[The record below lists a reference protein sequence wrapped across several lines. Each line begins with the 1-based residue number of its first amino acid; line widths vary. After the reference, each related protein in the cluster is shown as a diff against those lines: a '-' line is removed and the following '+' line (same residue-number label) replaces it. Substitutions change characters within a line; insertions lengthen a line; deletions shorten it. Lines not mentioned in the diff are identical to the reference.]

1 MLKIHFLNSP
11 AYKFGALCFW
21 FLSYFLFTNTQ
32 HVINLNYF
40 FLLLPTLLTISLVEL
55 KNYSSHKIVWV
66 LAAYLIT
73 TIAAAFHS
81 GNPASQV
88 VYCFVVLLFYLTIY
102 RLPPVNTKQ
111 EHQLAWA
118 WFLVVLIYAA
128 FNLAIAWHAGT
139 WHFGER
145 LVISS
150 AFINNPIYVADLL
163 TIGLAMISFTAL
175 RSGKFAQLCVAHV
188 ITLFVGL
195 IILQSRSM
203 LPVWLMVCLLT
214 LAAGLVQTHYT
225 QSKRH
230 LLWLAVPAIIL
241 VCILSSPTGIAIL
254 ARADSYRFEIW
265 QGYIHQTII
274 CGVWFGCGM
283 DDGIHYVANNGTPMA
298 HAHNIFVANFAKT
311 GLWGT
316 ILLLTLIVSSIL
328 HGLKKN
334 HMAAW
339 VLIAGVTAML
349 FDGSSLIKSPNERWI
364 LIHLPLA
371 YLIKK
376 MVEEKYSP
384 LGKPKT
390 Q

>member
-1 MLKIHFLNSP
+1 MLKIHFLNTN
-11 AYKFGALCFW
+11 AYKFGAICFW

-40 FLLLPTLLTISLVEL
+40 FLLLPTLLTISFIEL
-55 KNYSSHKIVWV
+55 KHYTSHKIVWV
-66 LAAYLIT
+66 LVAYLIT

-88 VYCFVVLLFYLTIY
+88 VYCFVVFLFYLTIY
-102 RLPPVNTKQ
+102 RLPPINTQQ
-111 EHQLAWA
+111 ENKLAWA
-118 WFLVVLIYAA
+118 WFSVVLIYAA
-128 FNLAIAWHAGT
+128 YNLAVAWHAGT

-145 LVISS
+145 LVTFL

-163 TIGLAMISFTAL
+163 TIGLAMISFNAL
-175 RSGKFAQLCVAHV
+175 KSGKFGALCVAHV

-195 IILQSRSM
+195 VILQSRSM
-203 LPVWLMVCLLT
+203 LPVWLIVCLLT
-214 LAAGLVQTHYT
+214 IATGLFQTHYK

-241 VCILSSPTGIAIL
+241 VYILSSDTGLAIL
-254 ARADSYRFEIW
+254 SRADSYRFEIW
-265 QGYIHQTII
+265 QGYVHQTVQ
-274 CGVWFGCGM
+274 CGIWFGCGM
-283 DDGIHYVANNGTPMA
+283 DDGIHYIAHNGTPMA

-316 ILLLTLIVSSIL
+316 ILLLTLIISTVFY
-328 HGLKKN
+328 GLKKN
-334 HMAAW
+334 QMAAW

-349 FDGSSLIKSPNERWI
+349 FDGSSIIKSPNERWI

-376 MVEEKYSP
+376 MVEEKLSRINI
-384 LGKPKT
+384 T
-390 Q
+390 D